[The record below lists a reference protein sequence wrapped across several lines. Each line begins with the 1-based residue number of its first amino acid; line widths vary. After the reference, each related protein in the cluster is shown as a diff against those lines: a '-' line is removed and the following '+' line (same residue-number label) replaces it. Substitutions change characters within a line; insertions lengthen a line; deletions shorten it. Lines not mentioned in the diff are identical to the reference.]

1 MSTGST
7 PDDEGGP
14 EGDAVGQ
21 QQSVLRVEEL
31 IRGELLDPSRV
42 RQLPQIQVIGPGLP
56 LAVQDTL
63 ARRAMAGL
71 HDPGLSSPRQYDADY
86 YRFQI
91 RLVAALGSL
100 SVVWGVAT
108 GVGAALAAEWSV
120 TAVVKILL
128 GVVLVPGALLGM
140 RAAANWRL
148 AQDPLYLSPTDQSEI
163 RRVTQTVGWSKA
175 ALKNPPPE
183 AAIVRVAQDIITG
196 IRTSPVWADQSL
208 DVHRIRLDL
217 DEEQRQILTGAY
229 RLSRF
234 TAETL
239 ERGGQDGEGFDVDRL
254 QAALDQ
260 RAGLT
265 TAMRRALVERVAA
278 LYRYRDG
285 LRPMETLLHDIE
297 LVRKLD
303 AEQTELTAAYTD
315 IVNNE
320 QATAHLA
327 ELTAELTDLEAGL
340 LARIDYLRTGVIN
353 NPALATPL
361 AVSPATE
368 GR

>member
-1 MSTGST
+1 MSSERT
-7 PDDEGGP
+7 PDGEGEP
-14 EGDAVGQ
+14 AGDVMGQ
-21 QQSVLRVEEL
+21 QQSVRRVEEL

-42 RQLPQIQVIGPGLP
+42 GLMQIQIISPGLP
-56 LAVQDTL
+56 PAVQDTL
-63 ARRAMAGL
+63 VHREVAGL
-71 HDPGLSSPRQYDADY
+71 PDPGLPSPRQDDVEK
-86 YRFQI
+86 YRFPS
-91 RLVAALGSL
+91 RMVAVVLGTL
-100 SVVWGVAT
+100 LLMRAVAT
-108 GVGAALAAEWSV
+108 GLADGGPAGWSGSD
-120 TAVVKILL
+120 VVITSLEVVLLL
-128 GVVLVPGALLGM
+128 GVVLGM
-140 RAAANWRL
+140 RAANRWV
-148 AQDPLYLSPTDQSEI
+148 AQDPLYLSPDDQSEI
-163 RRVTQTVGWSKA
+163 RQVTQTVGWSTA
-175 ALKNPPPE
+175 ALKNLPPE
-183 AAIVRVAQDIITG
+183 AAIVSVAQDIITG

-239 ERGGQDGEGFDVDRL
+239 ERGGPEGEGFDGDRL

-278 LYRYRDG
+278 LYCYRDG

-303 AEQTELTAAYTD
+303 AEQTELAAAYTD